1 MQRLAGFILRGPG
14 QATAVAVGA
23 MVLPFLFWLGAA
35 AVGLVTLRL
44 GPRQGLVIGL
54 WALLPALAWF
64 SVGID
69 PAPLVVLL
77 ITFAMCTVLQS
88 TVSWEKALMVGAALA
103 IGIGQALPAVAPALF
118 DHLVTAAQ
126 QGYGDRLANM
136 TQELPEDV
144 DLETVIRTVMV
155 AVVGVFNYTLALVA
169 TLLARGWQA
178 RLFNPGGLQRE
189 FHEFRLSV
197 PTVTGI
203 LVLMAA
209 GEFLGLNGTLLLLVL
224 GLPLVLAGLALV
236 HGAVVKRGLGTG
248 WIVGF
253 YIGLVVLVPWL
264 LLVLVLVA
272 VIDSWLDI
280 RQRL

>member
-1 MQRLAGFILRGPG
+1 MQRLAEFILRGPG

-23 MVLPFLFWLGAA
+23 MVLPLLFWLGAA

-44 GPRQGLVIGL
+44 GPRHGLVIGL
-54 WALLPALAWF
+54 WALLPAVAWF
-64 SVGID
+64 WVGMD

-77 ITFAMCTVLQS
+77 ITLAMCTVLQS
-88 TVSWEKALMVGAALA
+88 TVSWEKALLAGAALA
-103 IGIGQALPAVAPALF
+103 FGIGQALPVVAPSLF
-118 DHLVTAAQ
+118 EHLLTAAQ
-126 QGYGDRLANM
+126 QGYGDRLADM
-136 TQELPEDV
+136 MQELPEDV
-144 DLETVIRTVMV
+144 DRETMIHTVMV
-155 AVVGVFNYTLALVA
+155 AVVGVFNYALAIA
-169 TLLARGWQA
+169 ASLLARGWQA

-197 PTVTGI
+197 PTATGV
-203 LVLMAA
+203 LVLMAV
-209 GEFLGLNGTLLLLVL
+209 GEFLGVNGALLLLVM
-224 GLPLVLAGLALV
+224 GLPLVLAGLAFV
-236 HGAVVKRGLGTG
+236 HGAVAKRGLGTG